1 MAGGGCLTL
10 NASFEPLT
18 VTSWQRALTLVLS
31 DKAEIVEEDGP
42 RVRSESLALPRPA
55 VIRLK
60 RFVRVPLKFRRQVT
74 NTFLFSRDGRRCA
87 YCGRHQSELRTREFL
102 TRDHVM
108 PIARGGRNTWE
119 NCVTACISCN
129 NRKGDRTVAEARMRL
144 RIVPSEPHMVHLV
157 WAVRRLTP
165 LQRKY
170 VVRFFGEEMARLLE
184 G

>member
-1 MAGGGCLTL
+1 MAPGRCLTL

-18 VTSWQRALTLVLS
+18 VTTWRRALSLVLAE
-31 DKAEIVEEDGP
+31 KAEIVEEEGP
-42 RVRSESLALPRPA
+42 DVRSETLVLPRPA

-74 NTFLFSRDGRRCA
+74 NTFLFSRDRRRCG
-87 YCGRHQSELRTREFL
+87 YCGRHQSELRSREFL
-102 TRDHVM
+102 TRDHVV
-108 PIARGGRNTWE
+108 PIARGGTNTWD

-129 NRKGDRTVAEARMRL
+129 NRKGDRTVREAGMRL
-144 RIVPSEPHMVHLV
+144 RVQPTEPHMVHLV

-170 VVRFFGEEMARLLE
+170 VVRFFGEEIAEILAS
-184 G
+184 

>member
-1 MAGGGCLTL
+1 MITRGCLTL

-18 VTSWQRALTLVLS
+18 VTSWQRALTLVLT
-31 DKAEIVEEDGP
+31 DKAEIVEEEGP
-42 RVRSESLALPRPA
+42 EVRSETLVLPRPA

-60 RFVRVPLKFRRQVT
+60 SYVRVPLKFRRQVT
-74 NTFLFSRDGRRCA
+74 NTFLFSRDRRCCA

-102 TRDHVM
+102 TRDHVV
-108 PIARGGRNTWE
+108 PLARGGENTWE

-129 NRKGDRTVAEARMRL
+129 NRKGDRTLQEAHMRL
-144 RIVPSEPHMVHLV
+144 RIVPTEPHMVHLV

-170 VVRFFGEEMARLLE
+170 VVRFFGEDMAQLLE